1 MHRRRQPLNYRG
13 CHHIGPLSISLK
25 RDCKASAQEYK
36 HFEESYGSH
45 RALLKK
51 RYRVISDISIV
62 MQVQNARID
71 SEGKW
76 DPVLDLIIPDFGK

>member
-1 MHRRRQPLNYRG
+1 
-13 CHHIGPLSISLK
+13 
-25 RDCKASAQEYK
+25 
-36 HFEESYGSH
+36 
-45 RALLKK
+45 
-51 RYRVISDISIV
+51 VISDISIV